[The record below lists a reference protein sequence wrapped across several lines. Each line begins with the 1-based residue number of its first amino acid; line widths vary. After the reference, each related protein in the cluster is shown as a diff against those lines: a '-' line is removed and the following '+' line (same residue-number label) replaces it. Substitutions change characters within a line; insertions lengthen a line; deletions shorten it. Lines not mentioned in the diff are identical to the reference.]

1 MSALGALLDSLPR
14 TTLVVGKGGVGKTT
28 CAVGLAALFARRG
41 ERTLLMSTDPA
52 AALTEVIGAPVST
65 NASPVAGEPLLDARQ
80 LSAAE
85 LRREFLERWRD
96 TIAEIIDR
104 GTYLD
109 RDDVDGI
116 VDATL
121 PGVDEIFALLALAD
135 VLADNTGQ
143 YARIVVDTAPTGHT
157 LRLLAMPET
166 FRALLSMLDLM
177 QDKHRFM
184 VRALT
189 HRYRRD
195 RADEFLDEMRR
206 RIDGLRAALSDA
218 RSVAAVV
225 ITRDEPVVEAETR
238 RYVESLEALRMRV
251 AAVIGL
257 GKEGREIGDGGLRA
271 ADEGRGIG
279 DGGDFAM
286 YWIPL
291 APTPPRGLTGVVKTL
306 ERIVRVS
313 IGEAPNRPPRVILRR
328 EAPKGSLSI
337 QGSSNS
343 LGAKAILSL
352 ASLAQDDTQGPAQDG
367 LPLTIVAGKGG
378 VGKSTVACALGIAAA
393 DEFDG
398 LTLLV
403 STDPAPSI
411 ADALGAVNAPWAESD
426 VEFALDDPPRLV
438 VRQMDATAA
447 FARVR
452 DQYSTRIDA
461 LFDALVG
468 RGVDV
473 ERDRAILRDL
483 FRLAPPGIDEV
494 YALSILGDAL
504 HEQRFAR
511 IIIDPA
517 PTGHLLRL
525 LEMPAIALDWSH
537 RLMRLMLKYRDVV
550 GLGDTARELLDFA
563 KRTRA
568 LDALLHDRERCGVIV
583 VTLDEPVVRA
593 ETARLCAAV
602 RARGIAVTGV
612 LWNRVQSAPSP
623 LPAGVSDRQFCA
635 EEATPPPIGAQ
646 ALREWS
652 TSWHELSLNS

>member
-1 MSALGALLDSLPR
+1 
-14 TTLVVGKGGVGKTT
+14 
-28 CAVGLAALFARRG
+28 
-41 ERTLLMSTDPA
+41 
-52 AALTEVIGAPVST
+52 LTS
-65 NASPVAGEPLLDARQ
+65 
-80 LSAAE
+80 
-85 LRREFLERWRD
+85 
-96 TIAEIIDR
+96 
-104 GTYLD
+104 
-109 RDDVDGI
+109 
-116 VDATL
+116 
-121 PGVDEIFALLALAD
+121 
-135 VLADNTGQ
+135 
-143 YARIVVDTAPTGHT
+143 
-157 LRLLAMPET
+157 
-166 FRALLSMLDLM
+166 
-177 QDKHRFM
+177 
-184 VRALT
+184 
-189 HRYRRD
+189 
-195 RADEFLDEMRR
+195 
-206 RIDGLRAALSDA
+206 
-218 RSVAAVV
+218 
-225 ITRDEPVVEAETR
+225 
-238 RYVESLEALRMRV
+238 
-251 AAVIGL
+251 
-257 GKEGREIGDGGLRA
+257 
-271 ADEGRGIG
+271 
-279 DGGDFAM
+279 
-286 YWIPL
+286 
-291 APTPPRGLTGVVKTL
+291 VVKTL
-306 ERIVRVS
+306 ERIKRVVPRPARVIPS
-313 IGEAPNRPPRVILRR
+313 REAAPVVILRR

-343 LGAKAILSL
+343 LGAKAIVSL
-352 ASLAQDDTQGPAQDG
+352 APLAQDDTQGQ
-367 LPLTIVAGKGG
+367 LTIVAGKGG

-393 DEFDG
+393 DEFEG

-461 LFDALVG
+461 LFDTLVG

-602 RARGIAVTGV
+602 RARGIAVTGI
-612 LWNRVQSAPSP
+612 LWNRVHSAPSP

>member
-1 MSALGALLDSLPR
+1 MNARDALLDNLQH
-14 TTLVVGKGGVGKTT
+14 TTLIVGKGGVGKTT
-28 CAVGLAALFARRG
+28 CAVGVAALFAQRG
-41 ERTLLMSTDPA
+41 DRTLVMSTDPA
-52 AALTEVIGAPVST
+52 AALAEVIGAPVSS
-65 NASPVAGEPLLDARQ
+65 AAAPVASQSNLDARQ
-80 LSAAE
+80 LSASL
-85 LRREFLERWRD
+85 LRAEFLGAWRD

-109 RDDVDGI
+109 REDVDGV

-135 VLADNTGQ
+135 VLADKSGS

-157 LRLLAMPET
+157 LRLLAMPDT

-195 RADEFLDEMRR
+195 RADDFLEEMRAK
-206 RIDGLRAALSDA
+206 IDGLRAALTDS

-225 ITRDEPVVEAETR
+225 ITRDEPVVDAETV
-238 RYVESLEALRMRV
+238 RYLESLAALHLRV
-251 AAVIGL
+251 AAIVVN
-257 GKEGREIGDGGLRA
+257 A
-271 ADEGRGIG
+271 ATELTGITRNVPP
-279 DGGDFAM
+279 ASALPR
-286 YWIPL
+286 YWIPRAPEPPQGL
-291 APTPPRGLTGVVKTL
+291 AAVVDTVSRLTT
-306 ERIVRVS
+306 
-313 IGEAPNRPPRVILRR
+313 RPPRRSRR
-328 EAPKGSLSI
+328 TPSPRRFVPDV
-337 QGSSNS
+337 
-343 LGAKAILSL
+343 
-352 ASLAQDDTQGPAQDG
+352 ASDERRGTPL
-367 LPLTIVAGKGG
+367 LFHFINELTIVAGNGG
-378 VGKSTVACALGIAAA
+378 VGKSTVACALAIAAA
-393 DEFDG
+393 DADEG

-411 ADALGAVNAPWAESD
+411 ADALGAGDASWAKAD
-426 VEFALDDPPRLV
+426 VEFPLDDPPRLV

-452 DQYSTRIDA
+452 DQYRARIDS

-468 RGVDV
+468 RGVDI
-473 ERDRAILRDL
+473 EQDRAILRDL
-483 FRLAPPGIDEV
+483 LELAPPGIDEV
-494 YALSILGDAL
+494 FALSILGDAL
-504 HEQRFAR
+504 HEKRFAR
-511 IIIDPA
+511 IVVDPA

-568 LDALLHDRERCGVIV
+568 LDALLHARERCGVIV
-583 VTLDEPVVRA
+583 VALDEPVVRA
-593 ETARLCAAV
+593 ETERLAAAV
-602 RARGIAVTGV
+602 RARGIDVGGIV
-612 LWNRVQSAPSP
+612 WNRVHSAPSP
-623 LPAGVSDRQFCA
+623 LPASVADRQYFA
-635 EEATPPPIGAQ
+635 EEVIPPPIGAS

-652 TSWHELSLNS
+652 ASWRELSLNI

>member
-116 VDATL
+116 VDAAL

-257 GKEGREIGDGGLRA
+257 GKEGRKMR
-271 ADEGRGIG
+271 

-306 ERIVRVS
+306 EGIERVVARPS
-313 IGEAPNRPPRVILRR
+313 RVITGESPNRPARAITGESPNRPPRVILRR

-352 ASLAQDDTQGPAQDG
+352 ASLAQDDTQGQ
-367 LPLTIVAGKGG
+367 LTIVAGKGG

-461 LFDALVG
+461 LFDTLVG

-612 LWNRVQSAPSP
+612 LWNRVQTAPSP

-652 TSWHELSLNS
+652 TSWHELFLNS

>member
-1 MSALGALLDSLPR
+1 
-14 TTLVVGKGGVGKTT
+14 
-28 CAVGLAALFARRG
+28 
-41 ERTLLMSTDPA
+41 
-52 AALTEVIGAPVST
+52 
-65 NASPVAGEPLLDARQ
+65 
-80 LSAAE
+80 
-85 LRREFLERWRD
+85 
-96 TIAEIIDR
+96 
-104 GTYLD
+104 
-109 RDDVDGI
+109 
-116 VDATL
+116 
-121 PGVDEIFALLALAD
+121 
-135 VLADNTGQ
+135 
-143 YARIVVDTAPTGHT
+143 
-157 LRLLAMPET
+157 
-166 FRALLSMLDLM
+166 
-177 QDKHRFM
+177 
-184 VRALT
+184 
-189 HRYRRD
+189 
-195 RADEFLDEMRR
+195 
-206 RIDGLRAALSDA
+206 
-218 RSVAAVV
+218 
-225 ITRDEPVVEAETR
+225 
-238 RYVESLEALRMRV
+238 
-251 AAVIGL
+251 
-257 GKEGREIGDGGLRA
+257 
-271 ADEGRGIG
+271 
-279 DGGDFAM
+279 
-286 YWIPL
+286 
-291 APTPPRGLTGVVKTL
+291 VKTL
-306 ERIVRVS
+306 ERIEPVVARESRV
-313 IGEAPNRPPRVILRR
+313 ILRREAAPVVIQSREAAPVVIQSREAAPVVILRR

-352 ASLAQDDTQGPAQDG
+352 APLAQDDTQGQ
-367 LPLTIVAGKGG
+367 LTIVAGKGG

-393 DEFDG
+393 DEFEG

-504 HEQRFAR
+504 HERRFAR

-568 LDALLHDRERCGVIV
+568 LDALLHDRDRCGVIV

-602 RARGIAVTGV
+602 RARGIAVTGI
-612 LWNRVQSAPSP
+612 LWNRVHSALSP